1 MNNNQENSLFQIS
14 RNLFSLALPM
24 ASVQFIT
31 IASVFL
37 CMVMLSKLGH
47 EVLAASALFFS
58 AQITVMV
65 TGMSI
70 LFSLSILIGHAFGAR
85 DYLKIGNYVQQGWSL
100 SIILSIPMILI
111 FWNIQPILIFFK
123 QNPDIAKLARE
134 YFHAYLWGVL
144 PLLFAVCNQQLCYG
158 IRKQYIVTIT
168 NLLCVVIL
176 LSTSYVLIFGKFG
189 FPKFGV
195 IGLGY
200 AIAVQN
206 WFYFLF
212 TTFCF
217 YKINEFK
224 KFNLFS
230 YRVHQH
236 LHHFKEMLKVGWPI
250 CFQMSGEMFSFF
262 ASAAMI
268 GWLGAT
274 SLAAFQVIN
283 QYLFLIVIPLF
294 ALAQASGV
302 LIGQAYGSK
311 NYHLIR
317 KTGTASIIFS
327 LIVTSI
333 VAIIFLTAPR
343 ILAMPYLNVDDPH
356 NVETLQ
362 YITSLFAVIA
372 IMQIFDGVRNVLT
385 GGLRGL
391 LDTKYPMYVGLLS
404 LWLIGIPCSY
414 LFAFTF
420 NMGVVGIAL
429 GSTCGMLLGAM
440 MLVYRWNTTSFNHVS
455 KHVWT

>member
-1 MNNNQENSLFQIS
+1 MKKENSLFEIS
-14 RNLFSLALPM
+14 QNLFALAVPM

-58 AQITVMV
+58 TQITVIV
-65 TGMSI
+65 TAMSI

-85 DYLKIGNYVQQGWSL
+85 EYLRIGNYVQQGWSL
-100 SIILSIPMILI
+100 SVIISIPVIFI
-111 FWNIQPILIFFK
+111 FWNIELILLFFR
-123 QNPDIAKLARE
+123 QDPAIALLAKE
-134 YFHAYLWGVL
+134 YFRAYLLGVL
-144 PLLFAVCNQQLCYG
+144 PLLFSVCNQQLCYG
-158 IRKQYIVTIT
+158 IRKQHLITVT

-176 LSTSYVLIFGKFG
+176 LSFAYLLIFGKFG
-189 FPKFGV
+189 FPKLGV
-195 IGLGY
+195 VGLGY
-200 AIAVQN
+200 AIAIQN

-217 YKINEFK
+217 YKINDFK
-224 KFNLFS
+224 KFDLFH
-230 YRVHQH
+230 YRVHQN
-236 LHHFKEMLKVGWPI
+236 LYHFIEMLKVGWPI
-250 CFQMSGEMFSFF
+250 CLQMSGEMFSFF

-311 NYHLIR
+311 NYYLI
-317 KTGTASIIFS
+317 KQTGIASIIFS
-327 LIVTSI
+327 LIVTSVIAI
-333 VAIIFLTAPR
+333 VFLTVPR
-343 ILAMPYLNVDDPH
+343 MLAMPYLNVSDPH

-362 YITSLFAVIA
+362 FISSLFTVVAV
-372 IMQIFDGVRNVLT
+372 MQIFDGIRNVLT
-385 GGLRGL
+385 GSLRGL
-391 LDTKYPMYVGLLS
+391 LDTKYPMYVGLIS
-404 LWLIGIPCSY
+404 LWIVGIPCSY

-420 NMGVVGIAL
+420 NMGVVGVAL
-429 GSTCGMLLGAM
+429 GSTCGMLLGAVL
-440 MLVYRWNTTSFNHVS
+440 LVHRWNTISFTH
-455 KHVWT
+455 HG